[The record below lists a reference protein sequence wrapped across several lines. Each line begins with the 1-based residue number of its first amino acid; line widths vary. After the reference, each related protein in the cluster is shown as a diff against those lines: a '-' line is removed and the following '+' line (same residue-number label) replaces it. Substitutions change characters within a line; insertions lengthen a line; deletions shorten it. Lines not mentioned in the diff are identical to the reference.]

1 LCDGLSQGGK
11 TKINVTQSTETVPVM
26 VMHLQGKLDGSN
38 YMDVVT
44 EAERI
49 YKNGTRNLLLNLS
62 DLT

>member
-1 LCDGLSQGGK
+1 M
-11 TKINVTQSTETVPVM
+11 KINVTQSMETVPVM